1 MKTRH
6 IALVILAATTHLGA
20 FAHEGHGIEG
30 TAHWHASD
38 TLGFVGMAA
47 IVAVAW
53 FLGKGK

>member
-1 MKTRH
+1 MKNRH
-6 IALVILAATTHLGA
+6 IALVILASTTCLGA

-30 TAHWHASD
+30 SAHWHATD

-47 IVAVAW
+47 IMALAW